1 MKKLNVLTLLLAIM
15 LCCTLSVSAL
25 AFAEETTTDATYKPT
40 YAVFAD
46 DTFES
51 YAVAHGLTKQE
62 AMDAVWYNSPLLYA
76 QGNDVETVSKTD
88 SAQAD
93 LVINGDSSLK
103 WNAKADSA
111 DGWTGVRLGVSASK
125 LSGIT
130 VGAMLKITFSV
141 RLIGMKSLVLYA
153 SDDSSQIRHASM
165 AIRGNLTEITPEE
178 DNGLIQSD
186 PETTTEVYVSQD
198 KTWATVG
205 MAFRTPTKGVGYFFW
220 DACVDNEAPE
230 HYVIFDDIT
239 VQVEQKPEVEYSPYK
254 AFIDEQFETGTP
266 ESMFDTSVEANP
278 NAAKNVNVDNDRS
291 GAYLDQ
297 QSNVKPLR
305 GDNSA
310 VFYAAANGKAQVNG
324 KTVTLK
330 TNKYKLY
337 FLTKF
342 RSVKE
347 VGINV
352 VNAADDSIIYAFNY
366 NISKGARVETPL
378 ISFFDSSSFTNDS
391 LNVYTA
397 YGEFYVESDVDVYLQ
412 IRFDVSNRKAS
423 YAAFDDVCLLQGYEY
438 QPVHTTMP
446 TSTAKKVQ
454 GNWQAEYEQIGGT
467 FATAFSVYKGEI
479 GIAGAVL
486 CVGSVC
492 VGGVVSKKK
501 KKYICAVLAAL
512 MLVSVAFTAVACANN
527 TNTTQISAGWQ
538 SVSPQKI
545 KGKLDNPGIGWVVLE
560 EPTYGGH
567 IDIGSSG
574 DLPEASLGSLSTT
587 WYHIETKEDEYDW
600 TMCDQAVEY
609 WNKTGR
615 RILLRI
621 STDSCVW
628 PYTYNAAPQ
637 YLFDKY
643 NVGYQMV
650 GYSDGGAVTTA
661 RVTNMADPVYQERL
675 GKFLCALYEHY
686 KDNPM
691 VETVEIR
698 GFGMWGEWHHGY
710 PYDNTAERVW
720 VLNSVIDQ
728 YVNAFAESGKNLVV
742 SCSWDPD
749 YIGTGAYTDGYTA
762 EEAYQNYVEWSA
774 FDKAW
779 RTAKVGYRRDGGASA
794 LHYDYD
800 ERLMAEAFRSG
811 KRVPILGEYAN
822 NHYTINSPG
831 SMYTLESALDDI
843 LFKIRPNNTTTL
855 GWVAVEMERIISL
868 GDTDFID
875 RGNEMMGYR
884 LSVDEALFPTA
895 VSSGSTF
902 TVRTT
907 WSNTAVGIYPY
918 VSPLRLMLLD
928 EKGNTVYTYDDKEFD
943 ARTFVLGE
951 INNVYT
957 DITIPKSVPNGKY
970 SLAVAVPF
978 EQHSATEHQY
988 IALGMAGETAENSRI
1003 YKLGNIE
1010 VKNNVKVNDGGIVK
1024 TTWKDVQNLKLDGD
1038 STYEVTFKY
1047 MPHFDMA
1054 NFYFGNN
1061 DCYKFS
1067 VKQGND
1073 ETNVYRWQD
1082 ISGEAGQKTVTI
1094 RTGKGDDAKLQIESE
1109 NFDKIGVDEVYVE
1122 KKGGYYTDFTG
1133 YDPKDASTLIMPVV
1147 KGSVGLA
1154 EEVEMSGDCVV
1165 LSSRD
1170 TNEKHL
1176 LAKLDTANVKLK
1188 KGVRYT
1194 VSFDFRPEQD
1204 VGDGGY
1210 YFVALGDG
1218 KSNAHVLDNN
1228 FRVIGQWYERADNWD
1243 TKKTFSFVCTEDGQS
1258 LFFGICMPG
1267 AYFID
1272 NLIVTATETEVTE
1285 GQDVGFKHNVVP
1297 TYTNIGLNKVE
1308 TFTKGT
1314 FQSCGFNWGQFAWG
1328 RMTFKENEIVGVTE
1342 GSKDYMNAEVG
1353 TKDRCSLL
1361 GRIESE
1367 AYNPSIDNIWFEFA
1381 RTKTEYYPFEAGK
1394 TYTVEFDYKILKSF
1408 ESGFIFVFF
1417 RDDTLA
1423 DRFKHVIEV
1432 PDGHVAADG
1441 AQYLNNGKQVGVDYH
1456 FKQTYT
1462 IQDYNN
1468 YQFMICMKGLWEIAV
1483 DNVFIYEGTTRPT
1496 V

>member
-25 AFAEETTTDATYKPT
+25 ALAEETTTGATYKPT

-46 DTFES
+46 DTFEL
-51 YAVAHGLTKQE
+51 YNVAHGLTNSE
-62 AMDAVWYNSPLLYA
+62 VADVVWKNSSVLYA
-76 QGNDVETVSKTD
+76 EGDMETVSKED
-88 SAQAD
+88 ASQAD
-93 LVINGDSSLK
+93 LVISGEKSLK
-103 WNAKADSA
+103 WNAKAKSA
-111 DGWTGVRLGVSASK
+111 DGWTGVRLGVSDGK
-125 LSGIT
+125 LTSIPRGVMIK
-130 VGAMLKITFSV
+130 LTFSV
-141 RLIGMKSLVLYA
+141 RLVGMKSLVVYA
-153 SDDSSQIRHASM
+153 SDGSSQIRHASM
-165 AIRGNLTEITPEE
+165 AIRGDLTEITPEQ
-178 DNGLIQSD
+178 DAGLIQSD
-186 PETTTEVYVSQD
+186 PETSTEVYISAD
-198 KTWATVG
+198 KTWASVG
-205 MAFRTPTKGVGYFFW
+205 FAFRSPVKGAAYFYF
-220 DACVDNEAPE
+220 DACVDTEAAE
-230 HYVIFDDIT
+230 NYVIFDDVT
-239 VQVEQKPEVEYSPYK
+239 VLSEQKPEVDYIPYK
-254 AFIDEQFETGTP
+254 AFVDEQFENGVA
-266 ESMFDTSVEANP
+266 ESLFDLSATANA
-278 NAAKNVNVDNDRS
+278 NAAKNVNVDEERS
-291 GAYLDQ
+291 GAYVTA
-297 QSNVKPLR
+297 QSTNKAVR
-305 GDNSA
+305 GENSA
-310 VFYAAANGKAQVNG
+310 VFYASANAQAQVNS
-324 KTVTLK
+324 KNISLK
-330 TNKYKLY
+330 ANHYKLF
-337 FLTKF
+337 FLTYF
-342 RSVKE
+342 SGVKV

-352 VNAADDSIIYAFNY
+352 VNAADDSVVYAFNY
-366 NISKGARVETPL
+366 NISKGAREETPQVT
-378 ISFFDSSSFTNDS
+378 FFDSSSFTNDTA
-391 LNVYTA
+391 NVYTA
-397 YGEFYVESDVDVYLQ
+397 YGEFQVTGDTDVYLQ
-412 IRFDVSNRKAS
+412 IRFDVSNKKAS

-438 QPVHTTMP
+438 QAIRTTFP
-446 TSTAKKVQ
+446 ESTATKVQ
-454 GNWQAEYEQIGGT
+454 GTWQAAYEQIGGT

-492 VGGVVSKKK
+492 VGGAVSKKK

-527 TNTTQISAGWQ
+527 ANTTQISAGWQ
-538 SVSPQKI
+538 TVSPQKI
-545 KGKLDNPGIGWVVLE
+545 SGKLDNPGIGWVVLE

-675 GKFLCALYEHY
+675 GKFLNALYEHY

-720 VLNSVIDQ
+720 VLDSVIDN
-728 YVNAFAESGKNLVV
+728 YVGAFADSGKNLVV

-749 YIGTGAYTDGYTA
+749 YLTTGEYYAGYTS
-762 EEAYQNYVEWSA
+762 EEAYQNYIEWSA

-779 RTAKVGYRRDGGASA
+779 RTANVGYRRDGAASA
-794 LHYDYD
+794 LNYNLD

-822 NHYTINSPG
+822 NHYNISSAG
-831 SMYTLESALDDI
+831 SVYTLESALNDL
-843 LFKIRPNNTTTL
+843 LFKVRPNNSTTL

-884 LSVDEALFPTA
+884 LAVDEALFPTA
-895 VSSGSTF
+895 VSAGSTF

-907 WSNTAVGIYPY
+907 WSNKAVGIYPY

-928 EKGNTVYTYDDKEFD
+928 GNGNAVYTYDDTEFD

-951 INNVYT
+951 INNVYS
-957 DITIPKSVPNGKY
+957 DITIPKSVANGKY
-970 SLAVAVPF
+970 SLAVAIPF

-1003 YKLGNIE
+1003 YKLGDIE
-1010 VKNNVKVNDGGIVK
+1010 VKNNVKLNDGGIVK
-1024 TTWKDVQNLKLDGD
+1024 TNWKDVNSLKLDGN

-1047 MPHFDMA
+1047 MPHFDMS
-1054 NFYFGNN
+1054 NFYFGTN
-1061 DCYKFS
+1061 DGYKFS
-1067 VKQGND
+1067 VKQGK
-1073 ETNVYRWQD
+1073 EESNVYYWQD

-1094 RTGKGDDAKLQIESE
+1094 RTAKGDDAKLAITSE

-1147 KGSVGLA
+1147 RGSLGLA
-1154 EEVEMSGDCVV
+1154 EDVEMSADCVV
-1165 LSSRD
+1165 LSSQNSED
-1170 TNEKHL
+1170 KLL
-1176 LAKLDTANVKLK
+1176 LAKTDPANVKLK
-1188 KGVRYT
+1188 KGEKYT
-1194 VSFDFRPEQD
+1194 VSFDFRAVAD

-1218 KSNAHVLDNN
+1218 SSKAQILNDS
-1228 FRVIGQWYERADNWD
+1228 FKVIGEWYERSDNWD
-1243 TKKTFSFVCTEDGQS
+1243 TKKSYSFICTEDGQS
-1258 LFFGICMPG
+1258 VYFGICMPG
-1267 AYFID
+1267 SYYID
-1272 NLIVTATETEVTE
+1272 NLTITATKTNVVE
-1285 GQDVGFKHNVVP
+1285 GQDIGFKRNVVP
-1297 TYTNIGLNKVE
+1297 TYDIGLNKIE

-1423 DRFKHVIEV
+1423 DRFQHVIEV

-1483 DNVFIYEGTTRPT
+1483 DNVFIYEGTTRPA